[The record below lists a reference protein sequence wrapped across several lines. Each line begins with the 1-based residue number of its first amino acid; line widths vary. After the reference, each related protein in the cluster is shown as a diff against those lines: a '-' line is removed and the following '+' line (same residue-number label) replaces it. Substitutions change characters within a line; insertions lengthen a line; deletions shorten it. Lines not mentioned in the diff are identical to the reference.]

1 MTRKSVP
8 PHARE
13 EQQLRTTEW
22 AGDGPPLGAEM
33 SQSDYDVIVVGAG
46 FAGLYQL
53 YRLRQQGFKVKLYE
67 AGAELGGI
75 WYWNCYPGARV
86 DTHVP
91 MYEYGLEEIW
101 SEWNWS
107 ERFPGW
113 AELRRYFNFV
123 DQKLDL
129 RRDIQFST
137 RITAATFDEAGEF
150 WRIETDRGEIVTAP
164 FFVPCLGFG
173 TKTFIP
179 EIAGL
184 GSFVGPCHHT
194 AQWPQ
199 EGLSFSGKRVAII
212 GTGASGV
219 QVAQEAAKD
228 AAHLTIFQ
236 RTPCLALPM
245 KQRRLDPETLAEWK
259 KHYRERYAARRT
271 TFGGFDFS
279 LLPSSPGH
287 PTPEEREAKYQELWD
302 EGAFNFWIGT
312 YMDVLTDEVAN
323 RTAYDF
329 WRKRTLPRIK
339 DPAVAALL
347 APEQPPYPFGTK
359 RPSLEQGFFEIF
371 NQDNVDLVDL
381 NANPI
386 EAITPH
392 GIRTRDGALEFDI
405 IVLATGF
412 DAVSGGLTSIDI
424 RDTSGRNLKQ
434 RWAEGMRTY
443 LGMATSGFPN
453 LIYVYGPQSPSGFCN
468 GPTCAEFQGDW
479 VVRFLTD
486 MRDRGITRFET
497 TEAAE
502 TAWGDIM
509 RELAGRSLFPKANSW
524 YMGANIPGKPREM
537 LNYPGGLGLYLQQCD
552 AVRDHGYQGFVL
564 NGVPSAAN
572 DRGGGFVVQAMMTP
586 PVAAQ

>member
-1 MTRKSVP
+1 MT
-8 PHARE
+8 
-13 EQQLRTTEW
+13 
-22 AGDGPPLGAEM
+22 
-33 SQSDYDVIVVGAG
+33 QSDYDVVVVGAG

-53 YRLRQQGFKVKLYE
+53 YRLRQRGFHVKLYE

-123 DQKLDL
+123 DEKLDL

-137 RITAATFDEAGEF
+137 RITGASFDEAGER
-150 WRIETDRGEIVTAP
+150 WHIKTDKGETVTAK

-179 EIAGL
+179 EIKGL
-184 GSFVGPCHHT
+184 GSFEGPCHHT

-199 EGLSFSGKRVAII
+199 EGLSFTGKRVAII

-228 AAHLTIFQ
+228 AAQLTVFQ

-245 KQRRLDPETLAEWK
+245 RQYKLDQATQAEWK
-259 KHYRERYAARRT
+259 KDYRERYARRRS

-279 LLPSSPGH
+279 LLPGS

-312 YMDVLTDEVAN
+312 YMDVLTDETVN

-329 WRKRTLPRIK
+329 WRNRTLPRIK
-339 DPAVAALL
+339 DPAVAELL
-347 APEQPPYPFGTK
+347 APKQPPYPFGTK

-371 NQDNVDLVDL
+371 NQDNVRLVDL
-381 NANPI
+381 NADPI
-386 EAITPH
+386 DTITPR
-392 GIRTRDGALEFDI
+392 GIRTRCEDMEFDI

-412 DAVSGGLTSIDI
+412 DAVSGGLTSIDM
-424 RDTSGRNLKQ
+424 RDVNGRSLAE
-434 RWAEGMRTY
+434 RWAEGTRTY

-468 GPTCAEFQGDW
+468 GPTCAEFQGNW
-479 VVRFLTD
+479 VVQFLAD
-486 MRDRGITRFET
+486 MRDRGVTRFET
-497 TEAAE
+497 TEQAE
-502 TAWGDIM
+502 IAWGRIVQ
-509 RELAGRSLFPKANSW
+509 ELAGRSLFPKANSW

-537 LNYPGGLGLYLQQCD
+537 LNYPGGLGFYLQQCD
-552 AVRDHGYQGFVL
+552 AVRDHDYEGFIF
-564 NGVPSAAN
+564 NGVRSVSN
-572 DRGGGFVVQAMMTP
+572 DRSSGDGSFIVSTMM
-586 PVAAQ
+586 AAPTAAE

>member
-1 MTRKSVP
+1 MN
-8 PHARE
+8 
-13 EQQLRTTEW
+13 RT
-22 AGDGPPLGAEM
+22 DH
-33 SQSDYDVIVVGAG
+33 DVIVVGAG

-53 YRLRQQGFKVKLYE
+53 YRLRQQGFRVKLYE

-129 RRDIQFST
+129 RRDVQFST
-137 RITAATFDEAGEF
+137 RIAAARFDEAQEH
-150 WRIETDRGEIVTAP
+150 WRIETDSGETVTAK

-173 TKTFIP
+173 TKPFIP
-179 EIAGL
+179 EIKGL
-184 GSFVGPCHHT
+184 GSFDGPCHHT

-199 EGLSFSGKRVAII
+199 DGLSFKDKRIAVI

-219 QVAQEAAKD
+219 QIAQEAAKE
-228 AAHLTIFQ
+228 ASHLTIFQ

-245 KQRRLDPETLAEWK
+245 RQQALDPEIMAEWRK
-259 KHYRERYAARRT
+259 GYRERYAKRRNS
-271 TFGGFDFS
+271 FGGFDFS

-287 PTPEEREAKYQELWD
+287 PTPAERQTKYQELWD
-302 EGAFNFWIGT
+302 EGAFHFWIGT
-312 YMDVLTDEVAN
+312 YMDVLTDEAVN

-329 WRKRTLPRIK
+329 WRARTLPRIK
-339 DPAVAALL
+339 DPRVAALL
-347 APEQPPYPFGTK
+347 APQEPPYPFGTK

-371 NQDNVDLVDL
+371 NQDNVELVDL
-381 NANPI
+381 NTDPI
-386 EAITPH
+386 EAITPR
-392 GIRTRDGALEFDI
+392 GIRTHDGDLEFDI

-424 RDTSGRNLKQ
+424 RDTAGGSLKQ
-434 RWAEGMRTY
+434 RWAEGTRTY
-443 LGMATSGFPN
+443 LGIATSGFPN

-468 GPTCAEFQGDW
+468 GPTCAELQGDW

-486 MRDRGITRFET
+486 MRDRGVTRFET
-497 TEAAE
+497 TAAAE
-502 TAWGDIM
+502 NAWGRIM
-509 RELAGRSLFPKANSW
+509 RELAGRSLFPRANSW

-537 LNYPGGLGLYLQQCD
+537 LNYPGGIAFYLEQCD
-552 AVRDHGYQGFVL
+552 AVRDRDYEGFIL
-564 NGVPSAAN
+564 NAAAAASN
-572 DRGGGFVVQAMMTP
+572 RDGSFVVEAMMAAP
-586 PVAAQ
+586 AAAQ